1 MIPVNFAALA
11 ALRTCRAAACV
22 AAAVA
27 APRGSPSLV
36 GSLSCSLS
44 LSPSRT
50 LISLALSLLRAPS

>member
-1 MIPVNFAALA
+1 MKLA

-22 AAAVA
+22 AAVVA
-27 APRGSPSLV
+27 APRGWLSLV

-50 LISLALSLLRAPS
+50 LMSLALSLLRAPS